1 MPLRDLDTISQCLDE
16 IQMQGLSGGNLA
28 VGQVIIKSTG
38 HPNVGW
44 QAAGGDRE
52 ARGQRSRERVRAIEP
67 RVEDSESDE
76 GGGGSEEESGGCDME
91 YEIDY
96 IKGARYRKGQQFLV
110 AWKGY
115 NDETWENE
123 VDLLEDGASESIED
137 YLSTHTRK
145 GVVRKGLSG
154 T

>member
-1 MPLRDLDTISQCLDE
+1 MLMD
-16 IQMQGLSGGNLA
+16 
-28 VGQVIIKSTG
+28 
-38 HPNVGW
+38 
-44 QAAGGDRE
+44 AASGGDRE

-115 NDETWENE
+115 DDETWENE

-145 GVVRKGLSG
+145 GKVRKGLSG